1 MSEVVSVLEKMASD
15 AAMSGESAIA
25 DLVATNDINDGQ
37 QQAILAQNVEKLKET
52 IVDLPKVKCFAIL
65 PAEDDEAEEEQE
77 TDNSGKNNEV
87 AIAVN
92 G

>member
-1 MSEVVSVLEKMASD
+1 MSKVVSVLEKMASD
-15 AAMSGESAIA
+15 ASMTSECAIA
-25 DLVATNDINDGQ
+25 NVVATSEINDDQ
-37 QQAILAQNVEKLKET
+37 QQAILGQNVEKLKET

-65 PAEDDEAEEEQE
+65 PAEDDDEEKE